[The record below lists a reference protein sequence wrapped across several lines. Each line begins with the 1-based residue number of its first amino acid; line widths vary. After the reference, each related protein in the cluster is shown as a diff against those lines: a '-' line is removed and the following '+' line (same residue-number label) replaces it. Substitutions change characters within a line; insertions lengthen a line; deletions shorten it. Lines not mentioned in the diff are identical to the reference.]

1 MGVRNNDRII
11 VSDEM
16 NSDGL
21 LSKGAASMPL
31 VRLDLPAGLPPGRV
45 AALAEAVHRAMV
57 ETIDVPERDRFQ
69 VITEQAP
76 ERLVLD
82 PSFPEARRSPQAS
95 IVHITL
101 RRGRSEDKK
110 RALFAAIA
118 RGVAAAGHDP
128 DDIMVVLA
136 ENEPAD
142 WAFAAGIA
150 HYAQVPA

>member
-1 MGVRNNDRII
+1 
-11 VSDEM
+11 
-16 NSDGL
+16 
-21 LSKGAASMPL
+21 MPL
-31 VRLDLPAGLPPGRV
+31 VRFDLPTGLPPGRV
-45 AALAEAVHRAMV
+45 AALTEAVHRAMV

-69 VITEQAP
+69 VIAEHP
-76 ERLVLD
+76 PGRLVLD
-82 PSFPEARRSPQAS
+82 PHFPEARRGAEAS

-101 RRGRSEDKK
+101 RRGRSEGKK

-128 DDIMVVLA
+128 DNVMVVLT
-136 ENEPAD
+136 ENEPVD

>member
-1 MGVRNNDRII
+1 
-11 VSDEM
+11 
-16 NSDGL
+16 
-21 LSKGAASMPL
+21 MPL
-31 VRLDLPAGLPPGRV
+31 VRFDLPAGLPPGRI

-69 VITEQAP
+69 VIAEHP
-76 ERLVLD
+76 PGRLVLD
-82 PSFPEARRSPQAS
+82 PSFPEARRSAQAS

-101 RRGRSEDKK
+101 RRGRSEAKK

-118 RGVAAAGHDP
+118 VHVVAAGHDP
-128 DDIMVVLA
+128 DDLMVVLT
-136 ENEPAD
+136 ENEPVD